1 MSALS
6 DVDLR
11 DFEKVNVDLLESQL
25 SNDDMNTVLSFDF
38 KEYCETIR
46 RIQKK
51 LISQTPALFKPKEIY
66 E

>member
-11 DFEKVNVDLLESQL
+11 DFEKINVDLLESQL
-25 SNDDMNTVLSFDF
+25 SEDDTNTVLSFDF
-38 KEYCETIR
+38 KEYCDVIR

-51 LISQTPALFKPKEIY
+51 LIAQTPALFKP
-66 E
+66 

>member
-11 DFEKVNVDLLESQL
+11 DFEKVDVDLLESQL
-25 SNDDMNTVLSFDF
+25 SKDDMNTVLLFDF
-38 KEYCETIR
+38 KEYCNTIR

-51 LISQTPALFKPKEIY
+51 LIVQTPALFKP
-66 E
+66 

>member
-11 DFEKVNVDLLESQL
+11 DFERVDVDVLEECFTDTDSWAEYPALLEW
-25 SNDDMNTVLSFDF
+25 
-38 KEYCETIR
+38 CETIR

-51 LISQTPALFKPKEIY
+51 LIQQTPALFKP
-66 E
+66 